1 MWTLFWHSFTASSSL
16 GPNKNIFCIMNFIL
30 TLFRTR
36 DGWFLVPIFAPFF
49 GTIIGVVIYQMLV
62 GFHIEIEAR
71 NKRGSEPENVRLT
84 NVSSNNSKE
93 ATKEVH

>member
-1 MWTLFWHSFTASSSL
+1 M
-16 GPNKNIFCIMNFIL
+16 MNFFL

-36 DGWFLVPIFAPFF
+36 SGWFLVPIFAPFF
-49 GTIIGVVIYQMLV
+49 GTIIGVMIYQLMV
-62 GFHIEIEAR
+62 GFHTEIEAR
-71 NKRGSEPENVRLT
+71 NRRSPEQENVRLT